1 MKPNI
6 FILTIDSFRADKFH
20 GPTKTSK
27 TPNIDNLIKKG
38 AYFEQMIVSADATD
52 PSLGCIFTGKY
63 PFMTGISLYDN
74 HQKASR
80 LFDVLAD
87 HGYSRHCT
95 IPDKSFFKT
104 LTRQFEDHD
113 TYSVDPYI
121 LLDQGTGKQII
132 DKLESKM
139 QEPWVYYVHLMD
151 LHPTGG
157 KFVFSPMFDSEQYGS
172 STYERTVSSI
182 DMWIGKIL
190 EKINLDNT
198 ILILTADHGDYIP
211 ITGKKISEIKTT
223 QNVFRKI
230 KHLTPQLEPLG
241 LKLFLFIQKLAIKFR
256 KRKLAKTLDEYGLRT
271 LGKRTDG
278 GLYDEIVNVPLLVA
292 GGPIKTAQII
302 SQQVRSVDIFP
313 TILDLVEKNLED
325 VIDGKSLLPTLAGN
339 SEKLPVYIESASTD
353 PNTPGL
359 VVGIR
364 TSKYKYFRSRNRQ
377 DGKTFL
383 FDLQNDP
390 LEKSNIASSNQ
401 EIVKD
406 MEEILQSLLAKSPQ
420 QAKDSLKKL
429 IAKKKANLSLQE

>member
-6 FILTIDSFRADKFH
+6 FILTIDSLRTDKFH
-20 GPTKTSK
+20 GPAKTSK

-38 AYFEQMIVSADATD
+38 AYFEQMIVSVDATD

-104 LTRQFEDHD
+104 LTRQFEDQG

-121 LLDQGTGKQII
+121 LLDQGTGKQIV

-139 QEPWVYYVHLMD
+139 QQPWVYYIHLMD

-190 EKINLDNT
+190 EKIKLDST

-211 ITGKKISEIKTT
+211 ITGKKINEIKTT
-223 QNVFRKI
+223 QNIFRKI
-230 KHLTPQLEPLG
+230 KHLIPQLEPLG

-256 KRKLAKTLDEYGLRT
+256 KHKLAKTLDEYGLRT
-271 LGKRTDG
+271 LGKRTEG

-313 TILDLVEKNLED
+313 TVLDIVGKTLKD
-325 VIDGKSLLPTLAGN
+325 DIDGKSLLPTLAGN
-339 SEKLPVYIESASTD
+339 SEKLPVYIESASID
-353 PNTPGL
+353 PNASGL
-359 VVGIR
+359 VIGVR
-364 TSKYKYFRSRNRQ
+364 TDKYKYFRSRSRQ
-377 DGKTFL
+377 NEKIFL

-390 LEKSNIASSNQ
+390 LEKSNIASSNH
-401 EIVKD
+401 EIVKN
-406 MEEILQSLLAKSPQ
+406 MEEILQTILAKHPRQ
-420 QAKDSLKKL
+420 TKDSLKKL

>member
-6 FILTIDSFRADKFH
+6 FILTIDSLRTDKFH
-20 GPTKTSK
+20 GPAKTSK

-38 AYFEQMIVSADATD
+38 AYFEQMIVSVDATD

-104 LTRQFEDHD
+104 LTRQFEDQG

-121 LLDQGTGKQII
+121 LLDQGTGKQIV

-139 QEPWVYYVHLMD
+139 QQPWVYYIHLMD

-190 EKINLDNT
+190 EKIKLDST

-211 ITGKKISEIKTT
+211 ITGKKINEIKTT
-223 QNVFRKI
+223 QNIFRKI
-230 KHLTPQLEPLG
+230 KHLIPQLEPLG
-241 LKLFLFIQKLAIKFR
+241 LKLFLFIQKLAIKYR
-256 KRKLAKTLDEYGLRT
+256 KHKLAKTLDEYGLRT
-271 LGKRTDG
+271 LGKRTEG

-313 TILDLVEKNLED
+313 TVLDIVGKTLKD
-325 VIDGKSLLPTLAGN
+325 DIDGKSLLPTLAGN
-339 SEKLPVYIESASTD
+339 SEKLPVYIESASID
-353 PNTPGL
+353 PNASGL
-359 VVGIR
+359 VIGVR
-364 TSKYKYFRSRNRQ
+364 TDKYKYFRSRSRQ
-377 DGKTFL
+377 NEKIFL

-390 LEKSNIASSNQ
+390 LEKSNIASSNH
-401 EIVKD
+401 ETVKN
-406 MEEILQSLLAKSPQ
+406 MEEILQTILAKHPRQ
-420 QAKDSLKKL
+420 TKDSLKKL